1 MPVKTDTAPMR
12 IAGTMRFSASHPAL
26 PGHFPG
32 RPLVPGVLLLDAA
45 LALIAAANPGTAP
58 AGLARVKF
66 LAPIAPDQDVA
77 VRCGASAAG
86 RVPFS
91 CLRDG
96 VVVIEGTALF
106 SASPR

>member
-1 MPVKTDTAPMR
+1 MR
-12 IAGTMRFSASHPAL
+12 RIGTIRFPADHPAL

-45 LALIAAANPGTAP
+45 LALIAAANPGPAP

-66 LAPIAPDQDVA
+66 LAPVGPEQDLC
-77 VRCGASAAG
+77 VRCGSPAEG
-86 RVPFS
+86 RVRFA

-96 VVVIEGTALF
+96 VTVMEGVTSLGGL
-106 SASPR
+106 PR

>member
-1 MPVKTDTAPMR
+1 MR
-12 IAGTMRFSASHPAL
+12 TAGTMRFPAGHPAL

-66 LAPIAPDQDVA
+66 LAPVGPDQDVA
-77 VRCGASAAG
+77 VRCGTSAVG
-86 RVPFS
+86 RVQFA
-91 CLRDG
+91 CLSDG
-96 VVVIEGTALF
+96 VTVIEGTALLN
-106 SASPR
+106 ASPL